1 MLKPTLPA
9 LALSAA
15 LLTACGGGTPNP
27 PAPPVP
33 VALTPVVPAPAVTP
47 TMNPPIALNTHE
59 VTVHAG
65 ESVQVSANINYNYYD
80 TFSAGTGLSTSSSGA
95 NPKTFTITALPGA
108 YTYDTFI
115 VVQANIDPA
124 NTLAGLYA
132 GSTYDWVK
140 VHVVGSAPAPWWH
153 PEVLAGNAGTVET
166 EFVRLLNI
174 ARAKGGSCVANSYA
188 PDPSQ
193 EPTVVFPPA
202 AALTLN
208 QTASAGLRVKARDAV
223 ARHWYTHISPEGMYQ
238 DFYTSQAGSYGWRD
252 EALSAGGFNPTINVT
267 ASANVILN
275 SFLGSYYHCQMMLG
289 HAVTPGSTYQIAVGW
304 YAGND
309 PKTVLGGEL
318 QMGVMS
324 VSFSDDG
331 NIIGQDGKIDPVHHL
346 PLPVLKLN

>member
-1 MLKPTLPA
+1 MKTLSPPPRA
-9 LALSAA
+9 RSAA
-15 LLTACGGGTPNP
+15 LLTACGGGTPTT
-27 PAPPVP
+27 PA
-33 VALTPVVPAPAVTP
+33 PVVPAVVTPVIPVPVVTP
-47 TMNPPIALNTHE
+47 TTNPPIALSTHE

-65 ESVQVSANINYNYYD
+65 ESVQASTNITMNAYD
-80 TFSAGTGLSTSSSGA
+80 KFSAATGLNTSAVDS
-95 NPKTFTITALPGA
+95 KTLVITALPGA

-124 NTLAGLYA
+124 NTLAGQYA
-132 GSTYDWVK
+132 GRTYDWVK

-153 PEVLAGNAGTVET
+153 PEVLAADAGPIET

-174 ARAKGGSCVANSYA
+174 ARSKGGSCVANSYA

-193 EPTVVFPPA
+193 EPTVSFPPA

-208 QTASAGLRVKARDAV
+208 QIASAGLRVKARDAV

-238 DFYTSQAGSYGWRD
+238 DFYTTQAGSYGWRS
-252 EALSAGGFNPTINVT
+252 EALNYGGHDPSTT
-267 ASANVILN
+267 PAAEASVILN
-275 SFLGSYYHCQMMLG
+275 GFLGSYYHCQLMLG
-289 HAVTPGSTYQIAVGW
+289 AAVTPGSTNQIAVGW
-304 YAGND
+304 YAGTD
-309 PKTVLGGEL
+309 PQVPPAGNL
-318 QMGVMS
+318 QTGVMS

>member
-1 MLKPTLPA
+1 MKNLSLPA

-15 LLTACGGGTPNP
+15 LLTACGGGTPTT
-27 PAPPVP
+27 PAPAVP
-33 VALTPVVPAPAVTP
+33 VAVTPVVVPAPAVTP

-65 ESVQVSANINYNYYD
+65 ESVQVSANITMNAYD
-80 TFSAGTGLSTSSSGA
+80 SFSAATGLNTSSVDSR
-95 NPKTFTITALPGA
+95 TLVITALPGA

-124 NTLAGLYA
+124 NTLAGQYA
-132 GSTYDWVK
+132 GRTYDWVK
-140 VHVVGSAPAPWWH
+140 VHVIGTAPAPWWH

-174 ARAKGGSCVANSYA
+174 ARAKGGACVANGYA

-223 ARHWYTHISPEGMYQ
+223 ARHWYTHISPEGMYL
-238 DFYTSQAGSYGWRD
+238 DFYTSQAGSYGWRS
-252 EALSAGGFNPTINVT
+252 EALNYGGYFLSRSSTSEATI
-267 ASANVILN
+267 ILN
-275 SFLGSYYHCQMMLG
+275 SFLGSYYHCQLMLG
-289 HAVTPGSTYQIAVGW
+289 AAVTPGSTNQIAVGW
-304 YAGND
+304 YAGTD
-309 PKTVLGGEL
+309 PQLPPAGDL
-318 QMGVMS
+318 QTGVMS